1 MKVLS
6 FPNPNPRSNGNAA
19 HSVPPN
25 ALGSF
30 HHEMDRWLDE
40 TFNGFGF
47 KRGRP
52 LSAFPTVEIQEVD
65 SEYRIAVDLPG
76 VELKDIELTFS
87 EGLLTL
93 HGERRSPGGET
104 LYSSR
109 WTGRFERVIGV
120 GTDVDDARI
129 SARLEKGVLSIT
141 LPRKPERQP
150 RRIEVQ

>member
-1 MKVLS
+1 MNVLS
-6 FPNPNPRSNGNAA
+6 FPNPKPRSNGNAA
-19 HSVPPN
+19 HSVAPG

-30 HHEMDRWLDE
+30 QHEMDRWLDD

-47 KRGRP
+47 RRGRS
-52 LSAFPTVEIQEVD
+52 LAAFPTVEIHEVD
-65 SEYRIAVDLPG
+65 GEYRIAVDLPG

-93 HGERRSPGGET
+93 IGERQSSGGKA

-109 WTGRFERVIGV
+109 WSGRFERVIGV

-129 SARLEKGVLSIT
+129 TARLENGVLSIT
-141 LPRKPERQP
+141 LPKRGEWQP